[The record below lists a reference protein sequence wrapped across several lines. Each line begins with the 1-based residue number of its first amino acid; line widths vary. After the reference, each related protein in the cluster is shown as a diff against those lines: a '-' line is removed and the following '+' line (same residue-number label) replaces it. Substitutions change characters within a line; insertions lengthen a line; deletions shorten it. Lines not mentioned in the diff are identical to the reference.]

1 MADARNKPLN
11 TSTLAEQE
19 FTALTLL
26 FDVPRVAGGISV
38 FDRAVTFSRQLAA
51 ELGADLMDDN
61 NRPLSD
67 TDITTIRQQLQ
78 HIYSRMDDRGI
89 APGSVAAL
97 RLFA

>member
-1 MADARNKPLN
+1 M
-11 TSTLAEQE
+11 
-19 FTALTLL
+19 
-26 FDVPRVAGGISV
+26 

-51 ELGADLMDDN
+51 ELGAELMDDN